1 MKTARMTLAQ
11 KHKWAGFFFS
21 LPFIIGF
28 ILFFLTPLARSL
40 YYSFCEITMTAEGIA
55 FNFKGWE
62 HYHQLL
68 FVNPDINRLIVQTL
82 KDFAFIF
89 PAILLYALFIAVVLN
104 AKFRGRLLF
113 RIIFFIPIIINSGF
127 VLTNINDAFSN
138 GIAGMLNGQ
147 SADASTVN
155 ITQAILQFLPL
166 SDSSFVTVIN
176 DYVMKINSIINM
188 SGIQILVYL
197 AGLQTI
203 SPSIYEASNIEG
215 ASSWDNFWKI
225 TLPMMSPF
233 ILVNAIFTI
242 IDQLAGQS
250 NPVILFIR
258 SIVYQGSLNLGAA
271 FSLSWIYLPI
281 IIVII
286 GVVALVINRFVHY
299 ENN

>member
-1 MKTARMTLAQ
+1 MKTARLTLAQ
-11 KHKWAGFFFS
+11 KHKWTGFFFS

-40 YYSFCEITMTAEGIA
+40 YYSFCEITMTSQGID
-55 FNFKGWE
+55 FIFKGWE
-62 HYHQLL
+62 HYQYLL
-68 FVNPDINRLIVQTL
+68 FVDPNINRLIVQTL
-82 KDFAFIF
+82 QDFAFIF
-89 PAILLYALFIAVVLN
+89 PAILLYSLFIAVVLN
-104 AKFRGRLLF
+104 SKFRGRLVF
-113 RIIFFIPIIINSGF
+113 RVIFFIPIIINSGF
-127 VLTNINDAFSN
+127 VLTNMNDTFSN
-138 GIAGMLNGQ
+138 GMSSILNGQ
-147 SADASTVN
+147 SADGSTVN
-155 ITQAILQFLPL
+155 ITQAILEFLPF
-166 SDSSFVTVIN
+166 SDSSFVTIIN
-176 DYVMKINSIINM
+176 DYVAKINSIINM

-203 SPSIYEASNIEG
+203 SPSIYEAANMEG

-225 TLPMMSPF
+225 TIPMMSPF

-250 NPVILFIR
+250 NPIILFIR

-281 IIVII
+281 IILII

-299 ENN
+299 END